1 MIVCM
6 IGIFILTC
14 TAKKAKIEISKN
26 REPKPIRGHCKNG
39 SYFSGGA
46 AGRAGGRYKEEEG
59 NPDYFC
65 LLLLFSPEIGKN
77 ATRERF

>member
-1 MIVCM
+1 M

-14 TAKKAKIEISKN
+14 TAKKAKN
-26 REPKPIRGHCKNG
+26 RDFEKPIRGHCKNG